1 MPRAG
6 PFPASTRTQGWRESR
21 GRKLSLESCNQLG
34 DGLLSSFVLFGFYF
48 FCPGVGWQLWSSFG
62 ILDFFSLFVSGLR
75 HYPKKKINY
84 PKEHWNQSQIIWNAW
99 PVQRKKR
106 ILNPNL
112 SICLTHHRIAHQ
124 NVFFAKTNSDQVN
137 ARAKTRD
144 QEDIDHSG
152 PKIHFG
158 KIKLHLTY
166 FVVKLSK

>member
-75 HYPKKKINY
+75 HYPKKKKKKNQLSKGTLK
-84 PKEHWNQSQIIWNAW
+84 PKPNHLKCLASTEE
-99 PVQRKKR
+99 KK
-106 ILNPNL
+106 
-112 SICLTHHRIAHQ
+112 
-124 NVFFAKTNSDQVN
+124 NS
-137 ARAKTRD
+137 
-144 QEDIDHSG
+144 E
-152 PKIHFG
+152 PKS
-158 KIKLHLTY
+158 LHLFNTSQDSTP
-166 FVVKLSK
+166 KCILCKNKQ